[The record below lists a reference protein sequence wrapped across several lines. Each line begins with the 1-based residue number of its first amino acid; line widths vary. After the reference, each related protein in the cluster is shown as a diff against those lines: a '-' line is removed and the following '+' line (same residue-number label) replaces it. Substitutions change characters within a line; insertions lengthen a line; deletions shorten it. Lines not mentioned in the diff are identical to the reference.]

1 MSKFLNPVRL
11 LALCRKECMQIVRD
25 PSSILIAFVLPFVL
39 LFIFGYGVNLD
50 ANRVRLGLL
59 VQDAGAEASQFANA
73 LEGSPFIA
81 LHRDG
86 SLVHLK
92 ALLASGDIRGLVVI
106 TSEFSAKVRGGEGSA
121 AIQVL
126 TDGSEPNTASFVGSY
141 VQGVWQTWL
150 AQRARDQGL
159 AVPALTDVRPRFWFN
174 PSTVSRNYLVPGSI
188 SVIMTIIGALLT
200 SLVVAREWERGTM
213 ESLLAT
219 PVTRT
224 EFLLAKI
231 VPYYVLGMVAMAL
244 CVTVATTLMGVPL
257 RGSLLALFLISSLFL
272 GSGLGLG
279 LLLSTVT
286 KNQFIAAQ
294 AALVAAFLPAVML
307 SGFVFEISSMPAWI
321 QVVTHLIPARYFVS
335 ALQTLFQAGDIWPVI
350 WVNAVWLFFS
360 ALFWLGF
367 TALKTSRRLDGS

>member
-1 MSKFLNPVRL
+1 MNNFLNPARL

-59 VQDAGAEASQFANA
+59 VQDAGAEASRFANA
-73 LEGSPFIA
+73 LEGSPFIE

-92 ALLASGDIRGLVVI
+92 AMLASGDIRGLVVI

-126 TDGSEPNTASFVGSY
+126 TDGSEPNTANFVGSY

-150 AQRARDQGL
+150 GQRSRDQGL

-244 CVTVATTLMGVPL
+244 CVTVATTVMGVPL